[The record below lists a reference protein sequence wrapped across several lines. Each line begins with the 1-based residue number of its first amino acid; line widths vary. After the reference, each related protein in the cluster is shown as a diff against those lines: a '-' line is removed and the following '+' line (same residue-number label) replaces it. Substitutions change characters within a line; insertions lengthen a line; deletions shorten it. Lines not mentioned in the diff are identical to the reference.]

1 MSIEGQKQTSVSYA
15 AMSALGLGCAKTRGS
30 RISTEGFQPGG
41 AVGLLSKINEFES

>member
-1 MSIEGQKQTSVSYA
+1 MA
-15 AMSALGLGCAKTRGS
+15 AMGLGCAKTRGS

>member
-1 MSIEGQKQTSVSYA
+1 
-15 AMSALGLGCAKTRGS
+15 MSALGLGCAKTRGS